1 MLEDA
6 PILKLTE
13 ATYKTLKGGV
23 NFGIAD
29 NEIPAAMAAKLSEDV
44 FVFSGCKTYHELK
57 EASLLLRDE
66 HGKIKPFEAFRRDI
80 DSIHQNYN
88 RNYLASE
95 YDFAISSAQSASK
108 WADIVSDGD
117 EYDLQYRTAGDDR
130 VRIDHAVLH
139 GTTLP
144 SSHAFW
150 DSYMPPNGWRCRC
163 QVVQVLRGKYPRSN
177 GDEAIKNGEAA
188 TSMLDKEGRNRAA
201 MFRFN
206 PGKQQIIFPLNHPY
220 RKMIPEEAKEIIS
233 KQATQKSEQEKTER
247 AQDQRQLRLADYITG
262 NRVTEQHVRDI
273 MEAYANT
280 FAEDYNGGLIRVDI
294 SRSSSAFM
302 SNGRY
307 SNRPGNILTIHNAK
321 FRLRD
326 PSGEIIEFNPIQE
339 VKGALSAIKQG
350 NTLTFNQEY
359 AIESLWH
366 ETLHAKAKGWTDYNN
381 KTNLKRVHMET
392 LNQFC
397 ARNTYPEFL
406 KRLGGQAEHQ
416 AEIKAHGYGYGSYLR
431 NFRAMLKHFEI
442 DETEAC
448 QYILPRL
455 LTESY
460 EKAGEIAVEF
470 LSKKGVEDG
479 STYID
484 NLEKP
489 NHIYVKLLMK

>member
-66 HGKIKPFEAFRRDI
+66 HGKIKPFEVFRRDI

-188 TSMLDKEGRNRAA
+188 TTMLDKEGRNRAA

-233 KQATQKSEQEKTER
+233 KQAAQSHEDKRVKTKRIDLDKFIPGKRVSEQNVK
-247 AQDQRQLRLADYITG
+247 
-262 NRVTEQHVRDI
+262 DI
-273 MEAYANT
+273 MMEHARLFPKEYL
-280 FAEDYNGGLIRVDI
+280 GGLMEVRI
-294 SRSSSAFM
+294 SRSRSAFM

-307 SNRPGNILTIHNAK
+307 PNRPGNILTIHNAD
-321 FRLRD
+321 FRLRGMD
-326 PSGEIIEFNPIQE
+326 GEITVFNPAQE
-339 VKGALSAIKQG
+339 VKGAFMAIKEG
-350 NTLTFNQEY
+350 RTLTFNQEY
-359 AIESLWH
+359 ALESLWH
-366 ETLHAKAKGWTDYNN
+366 ETLHAKAAGTKNF
-381 KTNLKRVHMET
+381 KTISKLQIIQMET

-397 ARNTYPEFL
+397 ARYTYPLFVE
-406 KRLGGQAEHQ
+406 RLGGQAANYAQ
-416 AEIKAHGYGYGSYLR
+416 IRAHGYGYGLYVR
-431 NFRAMLKHFEI
+431 NFRSMLKHFEI
-442 DETEAC
+442 DEVEAC

-455 LTESY
+455 LAEPY

-470 LSKKGVEDG
+470 LTGKGVKNAAKYMERLEQ
-479 STYID
+479 STAQY
-484 NLEKP
+484 E
-489 NHIYVKLLMK
+489 KLLLE